1 MEKGK
6 VMHEIEKAFA
16 EREFEKKDIVEQMK
30 KYKRLF
36 LIDGDSFIYKA
47 LNGMNRIDP
56 EDKILILVSD
66 EALRSKLIQKGYV
79 RQNVGVI
86 VVMPGNEAVDNRIKG
101 ILGNLIKRE
110 NRGRIFIISHDHGY
124 YKHSSIEIR

>member
-1 MEKGK
+1 
-6 VMHEIEKAFA
+6 
-16 EREFEKKDIVEQMK
+16 MK

-66 EALRSKLIQKGYV
+66 GALRSKLIQKGYV

-86 VVMPGNEAVDNRIKG
+86 VVMPGKGAMDNRIKG
-101 ILGNLIKRE
+101 ILGNLIKQE

-124 YKHSSIEIR
+124 YKLINRYRTKYGIRAEMMDLMKSIQAAL